1 MIALIS
7 IHEKYILC
15 QLLYKITTQF
25 ATPEALIKSGMGE
38 GAKFDSYHT
47 KR

>member
-1 MIALIS
+1 MPIIIQNS
-7 IHEKYILC
+7 V
-15 QLLYKITTQF
+15 TTQF